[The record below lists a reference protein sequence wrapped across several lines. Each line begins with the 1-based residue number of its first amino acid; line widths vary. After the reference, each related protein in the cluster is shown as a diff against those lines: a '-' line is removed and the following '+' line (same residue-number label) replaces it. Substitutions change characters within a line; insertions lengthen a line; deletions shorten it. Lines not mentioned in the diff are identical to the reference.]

1 MSGEPQQNLRP
12 PTHVRLHHIGYVV
25 SSIQESSQTFS
36 VALGATWTG
45 DIIFDPIQKVRVSF
59 FQSQNK
65 SDPLIELVE
74 PGEPKS
80 PVTRF
85 LERGGGM
92 HHLCYEV
99 SDLEAHLRLC
109 KPLGIVTIRRPVSA
123 VAFDGRRIAWA
134 VAKKGPLLEFLES

>member
-1 MSGEPQQNLRP
+1 MSGEPQQNLLP
-12 PTHVRLHHIGYVV
+12 PTHVKLHHIGYVV
-25 SSIQESSQTFS
+25 SSIQESSQRFTLAF
-36 VALGATWTG
+36 GATWNG

-59 FQSQNK
+59 FQAQNK

-92 HHLCYEV
+92 HHLC
-99 SDLEAHLRLC
+99 HLRFC
-109 KPLGIVTIRRPVSA
+109 KSLGIITIRRPVSA
-123 VAFDGRRIAWA
+123 VAFGGRRIAWA